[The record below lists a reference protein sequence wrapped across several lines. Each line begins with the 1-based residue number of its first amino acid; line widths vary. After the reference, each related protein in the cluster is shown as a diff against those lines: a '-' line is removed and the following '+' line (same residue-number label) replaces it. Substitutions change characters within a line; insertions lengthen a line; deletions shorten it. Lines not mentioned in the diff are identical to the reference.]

1 MPRNMEMSNFDE
13 RSISMIDFKKGCKVP
28 FPEKIFEQYEKVE
41 QGYMA
46 NINVGKI
53 IDAVKEFVAR
63 QNENVFFF
71 LEVPASLDD
80 EKEIE
85 PGVLDGTHKD
95 VYYMDDMDEEEV
107 NVLLDAIG
115 ELLVNDGLLSFG
127 FGSPKSKDEII
138 VGKYNVVKIYS
149 YENHS
154 YDDLFKKLEIPQTTN
169 LITAWDTFTIDSPG
183 VSDIFELNGKDVYSM
198 IEDFK
203 EIGLYFAEQRED

>member
-1 MPRNMEMSNFDE
+1 
-13 RSISMIDFKKGCKVP
+13 MIEFKKGCKVP

-63 QNENVFFF
+63 QNGLVFFF
-71 LEVPASLDD
+71 LEVPAKLDD
-80 EKEIE
+80 EKEIK

-95 VYYMDDMDEEEV
+95 VYYMNDMDEEEV
-107 NVLLDAIG
+107 NVLLDVIG
-115 ELLVNDGLLSFG
+115 ELLVNDGLSSFG
-127 FGSPKSKDEII
+127 FGSQKNKDEII
-138 VGKYNVVKIYS
+138 VEKYNVVKIYS

-154 YDDLFKKLEIPQTTN
+154 YDDLFEKLEIPQTTK

-183 VSDIFELNGKDVYSM
+183 VSDIFELNGKNVYSI

-203 EIGLYFAEQRED
+203 EIGLYFAERRED